1 MIPIEGA
8 HSFGCRVW
16 ACAGLTVYCV
26 LSDLTVTNG
35 RKLRNLKASESECKY
50 CQCPRSSQLATRG
63 PHCPLCC
70 PFHQSG
76 PSSPCRCNPLTLVTP
91 LFWRPAAA
99 LSCSNHL
106 MDITC
111 RDNVSWEPDSWP
123 LEVSWQEPDALDP
136 LTMEALYHPLSCDPR
151 AAATNPGKFSA
162 APCAPSAPSESGPS
176 GGPLPPLLQVIMART
191 HQLVSSAF
199 SGYTQKCYMHPL
211 PFLPT

>member
-1 MIPIEGA
+1 M
-8 HSFGCRVW
+8 
-16 ACAGLTVYCV
+16 
-26 LSDLTVTNG
+26 TNG

-123 LEVSWQEPDALDP
+123 LEVSWQEPDALDS

-162 APCAPSAPSESGPS
+162 AQLRVLRVRVDRPADLSRRCCKSSWPGHTSLCPQHSQDTHKNVASNPCPS
-176 GGPLPPLLQVIMART
+176 LLHKMNSLAR
-191 HQLVSSAF
+191 
-199 SGYTQKCYMHPL
+199 
-211 PFLPT
+211 